1 MDNKMIKMIASKLE
15 HGCGTLPKPTE
26 AERMKVNRN
35 IWEFKLSLEDM
46 KKRMMEEVLSAWWE
60 KWLSKVVP
68 SLFPYNKWKEIVGR
82 KISNAI
88 GTIIPGWC

>member
-1 MDNKMIKMIASKLE
+1 MDLKMIKMIASKLE

-46 KKRMMEEVLSAWWE
+46 KKRMMEEVLSAWWD
-60 KWLSKVVP
+60 KRYNQVFS
-68 SLFPYNKWKEIVGR
+68 SLPVR
-82 KISNAI
+82 
-88 GTIIPGWC
+88 